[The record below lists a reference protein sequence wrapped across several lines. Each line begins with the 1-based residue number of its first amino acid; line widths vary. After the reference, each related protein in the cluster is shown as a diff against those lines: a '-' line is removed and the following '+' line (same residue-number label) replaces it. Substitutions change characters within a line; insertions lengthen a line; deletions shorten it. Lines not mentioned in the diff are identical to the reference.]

1 MNEVA
6 EATSTAVGAE
16 AHTGAERKLT
26 FAFAKR
32 HGVLVRQVSDDGCAE
47 CVCRQDAGPF
57 AIAEVRRFLR
67 RNLRLE
73 RIPEAQFDELLRKT
87 YEAGSEAMQ
96 AVEGFEDTQDLAHLA
111 QDLPEQDLLDS
122 DDDAPIIRLINA
134 VLTQAIKDN
143 ASDIHVEPFENRLV
157 VRFRVDGVLR
167 EVLVSKR
174 AVAPLVVSRIKVM
187 AKLDIA
193 EKRLP
198 QDGRIGLRIAGRAV
212 DVRVSTI
219 PSGHGERV
227 VLRILDKQAGRLDL
241 NALGMDAE
249 TEKLIDE
256 LIHKPH
262 GILLVTGPTGS
273 GKTTTLYAALE
284 RLNDNSQNIMTV
296 EDPIEYFIDGIGQTQ
311 VNTKVEMTFA
321 RGLRAI
327 LRQDPDVVLV
337 GEIRDLETA
346 QIAVQASLTG
356 HLVLS
361 TLHTN
366 TAAGALT
373 RLRDMGIEPFLLS
386 SSLIGVLAQRLVRVL
401 NPDSKQP
408 FQAGEYERRLL
419 NLRPGDPSPTLYR
432 PGRDASGG
440 YRGRSGI
447 YELILVDDAMRT
459 MIHDG
464 ASEQELERYARKTTP
479 SIRDDGR
486 ARVLRGETTIE
497 EVLRVTRED

>member
-1 MNEVA
+1 MNTAAVA
-6 EATSTAVGAE
+6 EAPASAPAD
-16 AHTGAERKLT
+16 RRPS

-32 HGVLVRQVSDDGCAE
+32 HGVLVKHIVEGVADCA
-47 CVCRQDAGPF
+47 CRENATPL
-57 AIAEVRRFLR
+57 AIAEVRRYMRVPLKLERVPEAEFDNL
-67 RNLRLE
+67 LRL
-73 RIPEAQFDELLRKT
+73 A
-87 YEAGSEAMQ
+87 YEGGSYTMQ
-96 AVEGFEDTQDLAHLA
+96 AVEGLDETTDLAHLA

-134 VLTQAIKDN
+134 VLTQAVREN

-157 VRFRVDGVLR
+157 VRFRVDGILR
-167 EVLVSKR
+167 EVLQSKR
-174 AVAPLVVSRIKVM
+174 AVAPLVVSRLKVM
-187 AKLDIA
+187 SKLDIA

-198 QDGRIGLRIAGRAV
+198 QDGRISLKIAGRAV
-212 DVRVSTI
+212 DIRVSTI

-241 NALGMDAE
+241 GALGMVSE
-249 TEKLIDE
+249 IESLIDE

-273 GKTTTLYAALE
+273 GKTTTLYAGLE
-284 RLNDNSQNIMTV
+284 RLNDNTRNIMTV
-296 EDPIEYFIDGIGQTQ
+296 EDPIEYYIDGIGQTQ
-311 VNTKVEMTFA
+311 VNSKVEMTFA

-327 LRQDPDVVLV
+327 LRQDPDVVMI

-356 HLVLS
+356 HMVLS

-386 SSLIGVLAQRLVRVL
+386 SSLVGVLAQRLVRVL
-401 NPDSKQP
+401 SPESKQP

-419 NLRPGDPSPTLYR
+419 NLQPEDPSPILYR
-432 PGRDASGG
+432 PGRDGGGSG

-447 YELILVDDAMRT
+447 YELIVVDDQMRT

-464 ASEQELERYARKTTP
+464 ASEQEMEKYARHTTP

-486 ARVLRGETTIE
+486 AKVLRGETTIE